1 MGEHPKGGI
10 LPSPVSSASPRAKR
24 VVSGPSTEGGTQ
36 AEDLV
41 SGVLHCVA
49 RDTMG

>member
-1 MGEHPKGGI
+1 MGKHPKGGI
-10 LPSPVSSASPRAKR
+10 LPSPLSSASPRAKR

-36 AEDLV
+36 AEYLV
-41 SGVLHCVA
+41 SRVLRCVT